1 MDRKNLLIGAS
12 LIVLMVLIVTLFV
25 IPSIASSNPEL
36 KGVSEAITNF
46 KTSINGITPLAT
58 YYWGLHILKADKNI
72 DPEGTYSPSD
82 ENIQAWAKDIKK
94 NYPLNNNSQKGEA
107 IFNYTYQK
115 IVPKWHLHYNT
126 LCSVNDV
133 AQYHEANCAETSRIV
148 YNLALA
154 LDIPEKDVRYVH
166 RPHHYWVQINCNGT
180 WVNVDASHYYDAL
193 NVTEFGRVGPTNGI
207 HPEAEI
213 S

>member
-12 LIVLMVLIVTLFV
+12 LTVVMVIIITLFA
-25 IPSIASSNPEL
+25 IPSISSSNPEL

-46 KTSINGITPLAT
+46 KTSIGGITPLAT
-58 YYWGLHILKADKNI
+58 YYWGLHILNADKNS

-94 NYPLNNNSQKGEA
+94 NYPLNNNRQKGEA

-154 LDIPEKDVRYVH
+154 LNIPEKEVRYVH

-180 WVNVDASHYYDAL
+180 WVNVDASHFYDAL
-193 NVTEFGRVGPTNGI
+193 NVTEFGRVGPMNGI
-207 HPEAEI
+207 HPEVDI

>member
-1 MDRKNLLIGAS
+1 MDRKNLLILAS
-12 LIVLMVLIVTLFV
+12 LIAIMVIIITLFV
-25 IPSIASSNPEL
+25 IPAIASSNPEL

-82 ENIQAWAKDIKK
+82 DNIQAWAKDIKN

-193 NVTEFGRVGPTNGI
+193 NVTEFGMVGPTNGI
-207 HPEAEI
+207 HPEVEI

>member
-12 LIVLMVLIVTLFV
+12 LIVLMVLIITLFV

-193 NVTEFGRVGPTNGI
+193 NVTEFGRAGPY
-207 HPEAEI
+207 EWD
-213 S
+213 SS